1 MLFVGGTGCCQC
13 PIPYRLSMTMI
24 PASLQPY
31 LNRRILI
38 CVFLGFTSGLPL
50 FVLINL
56 LQAWLAKSELDIKS
70 IGLFALVTFPYTW
83 KFVWSPLMDRFHF
96 GKLGRRRGWM
106 MLTQIGLLLSIG
118 LLGSFDPITQIKW
131 VAVFACIIAFLSASQ
146 DIVVDAFRREILHD
160 NELGLGS
167 AVHVNAYKVAGLV
180 PGALSLILAD
190 QMAWQTVFWI
200 TAAFMLPG
208 LICTLLVDE
217 PEIYGEPPKN
227 IREAVVLPFQE
238 FIMRGGWNKAL
249 WILVFIFCYKLGD
262 SMATALAT
270 KFYIDLGFSMTEIGV
285 VSKAVSF
292 WASIAGG
299 ILGGIWMVKL
309 GINRALWV
317 FGVLQAVAI
326 LGFAWQANVGVNT
339 VVLACVIG
347 FEAFAVGLGTTAFV
361 AYIMR
366 ETDPRF
372 TATQFALFT
381 SLAAVPRTF
390 INATV
395 GMIVDYT
402 GWFNFFLLCF
412 ILAWPGMLMLPKIA
426 PWREKKIELYAVK

>member
-1 MLFVGGTGCCQC
+1 
-13 PIPYRLSMTMI
+13 MI
-24 PASLQPY
+24 PPALQPY

-38 CVFLGFTSGLPL
+38 CLFLGFTSGLPL

-70 IGLFALVTFPYTW
+70 IGLFALVMFPYTW
-83 KFVWSPLMDRFHF
+83 KFLWSPLMDRFHF

-106 MLTQIGLLLSIG
+106 LLTQVGLLIAIG
-118 LLGSFDPITQIKW
+118 ILGSFDPLTQIRW
-131 VAVFACIIAFLSASQ
+131 VVVVACVIAFLSASQ
-146 DIVVDAFRREILHD
+146 DIVVDAFRREILLD

-190 QMAWQTVFWI
+190 QMPWQTVFWI

-208 LICTLLVDE
+208 LLCTLMVDE
-217 PEIYGEPPKN
+217 PKIYGQPPKN
-227 IREAVVLPFQE
+227 IREAVVLPFKE
-238 FIMRGGWNKAL
+238 FIARGGWNKAL
-249 WILVFIFCYKLGD
+249 WVLAFIFWYKLGD

-285 VSKAVSF
+285 VSKTVSF

-299 ILGGIWMVKL
+299 VLGGIWMVRM
-309 GINRALWV
+309 GINRALWI

-326 LGFAWQANVGVNT
+326 LGFAWQATVGVNT
-339 VVLACVIG
+339 FVLAIVIG
-347 FEAFAVGLGTTAFV
+347 FEAFAVGLGTAAFV

-412 ILAWPGMLMLPKIA
+412 LLAIPGMLMLPKIA
-426 PWREKKIELYAVK
+426 PWREKKTN